1 MPLVAAS
8 CGPAGVARKPPGRA
22 GLPPREGEEG
32 SDFQLHE
39 AVPRPHWLRWEA
51 SCLLATFLSGGGVAL
66 GPSLV
71 WVPGV
76 SSELWNSGS
85 DEWGGLELPD
95 AVGRA
100 SSAGLAVVA
109 GSPEDAPAGRRR
121 WRGAWLPRWS
131 RRRGAAVNQF
141 CRMSTVAEEVKPED
155 GKPESEKKIFYCEVC
170 RVPCMSSISLQS
182 HYRGAKHRKKEK
194 ALRPKTVYCPP
205 APVRTPMKYETQR
218 PVKRGLR
225 KDITCLKDFMN
236 DPKREEPLV
245 GLEHVVEIRFEGRKE
260 PHYECKLCGF
270 NTEMAPMIEHLSGY
284 KHRRA
289 YISKEFP
296 DKMKRKTTDV
306 KECKV
311 SFLRRIAGELEKTE
325 GLKMYKIEGYIRPST
340 SPPSK
345 KKARWEDDYKH
356 ENDPVRKQ
364 KALEFLETFHI
375 TSDSEATLVVHITQ
389 ELTEALKAFCEKK
402 AAVNYTSSLRPL
414 MSISQDEFSGRKS
427 IPKHYKPYGKSRG
440 NSNWNQGVL
449 SQYEE
454 CSADGSFVP
463 ANSYSYRTDDGSSSY
478 GLRSNDFAMMS
489 ALRDSFALQ
498 TGSPASGIS
507 EWLRQFTRS
516 ASGSNSAG
524 GASSYEASPVSEYSA
539 EYMSND
545 AQGSNLPDNRIL
557 YGGESTNW
565 RNQQACTKAR
575 SISHQGSPYTNS
587 SGSYPASGRYSTNYA
602 LQSYSSYKNDE
613 SVNTC
618 TSSAVSGRGG
628 SRWQEDSRWQEEST
642 WSQDSRWNQESRCQ
656 GFRHQKSGYRSDWS
670 SHQYSFSGSGSYR
683 YYQQFRSSDKMLDE
697 DAVGLTPNILNRLR
711 GKDVPTMT
719 RILKQ
724 LAPYYPALQ
733 KLNIQ
738 TLVNVLV
745 ETRGED

>member
-1 MPLVAAS
+1 MS
-8 CGPAGVARKPPGRA
+8 
-22 GLPPREGEEG
+22 
-32 SDFQLHE
+32 
-39 AVPRPHWLRWEA
+39 AV
-51 SCLLATFLSGGGVAL
+51 T
-66 GPSLV
+66 
-71 WVPGV
+71 
-76 SSELWNSGS
+76 
-85 DEWGGLELPD
+85 
-95 AVGRA
+95 
-100 SSAGLAVVA
+100 
-109 GSPEDAPAGRRR
+109 
-121 WRGAWLPRWS
+121 
-131 RRRGAAVNQF
+131 
-141 CRMSTVAEEVKPED
+141 EEVKPED
-155 GKPESEKKIFYCEVC
+155 DKRDSEKKIFYCEVC
-170 RVPCMSSISLQS
+170 KVPCMSSISLQS

-194 ALRPKTVYCPP
+194 ALRRKTVYCAR
-205 APVRTPMKYETQR
+205 APLRTPMKYETQR
-218 PVKRGLR
+218 PVKRGLT

-296 DKMKRKTTDV
+296 GKMKRETTEV

-345 KKARWEDDYKH
+345 KKARWEDDYKY

-402 AAVNYTSSLRPL
+402 AAVNYTNSLRPL
-414 MSISQDEFSGRKS
+414 MSIAQDEFPGRKS
-427 IPKHYKPYGKSRG
+427 IPKHYKPYGKSKG
-440 NSNWNQGVL
+440 NSNWNQGYL
-449 SQYEE
+449 SRYEE
-454 CSADGSFVP
+454 CSADDSFVS
-463 ANSYSYRTDDGSSSY
+463 ANSYSYQTDDRSSSY
-478 GLRSNDFAMMS
+478 GLRSDDFAMMS
-489 ALRDSFALQ
+489 ALRDSLALQ

-507 EWLRQFTRS
+507 EWLRQFSRS

-524 GASSYEASPVSEYSA
+524 GACSYETSPVSEYSA

-545 AQGSNLPDNRIL
+545 VRGSKLPDNRIS

-565 RNQQACTKAR
+565 GNQQAFTKAR
-575 SISHQGSPYTNS
+575 HMSDQGLPYANS
-587 SGSYPASGRYSTNYA
+587 SASYPPSGRYSTNYPF
-602 LQSYSSYKNDE
+602 QSYSSYKNEE

-618 TSSAVSGRGG
+618 TSSATPAVSGRGG
-628 SRWQEDSRWQEEST
+628 CRWNEDFRWNEDSSWNQSSSWNQESN
-642 WSQDSRWNQESRCQ
+642 WSQESRCQ
-656 GFRHQKSGYRSDWS
+656 GFRHPKSGYRSDWS

-683 YYQQFRSSDKMLDE
+683 EYQQFRSSDKIFDE

-711 GKDVPTMT
+711 GEDIPTMT
-719 RILKQ
+719 RMLKQ

-745 ETRGED
+745 ETRGKD

>member
-1 MPLVAAS
+1 
-8 CGPAGVARKPPGRA
+8 
-22 GLPPREGEEG
+22 
-32 SDFQLHE
+32 
-39 AVPRPHWLRWEA
+39 
-51 SCLLATFLSGGGVAL
+51 
-66 GPSLV
+66 
-71 WVPGV
+71 
-76 SSELWNSGS
+76 
-85 DEWGGLELPD
+85 
-95 AVGRA
+95 
-100 SSAGLAVVA
+100 
-109 GSPEDAPAGRRR
+109 
-121 WRGAWLPRWS
+121 
-131 RRRGAAVNQF
+131 
-141 CRMSTVAEEVKPED
+141 MSTETEEVKAED
-155 GKPESEKKIFYCEVC
+155 GKPESGKKIFYCEVC
-170 RVPCMSSISLQS
+170 KVPCMSSISLQS

-205 APVRTPMKYETQR
+205 ASVRTPMKYETRR
-218 PVKRGLR
+218 PVKRGFT

-296 DKMKRKTTDV
+296 DKMKRKTTGV

-311 SFLRRIAGELEKTE
+311 SFLRRIARELEKTE

-402 AAVNYTSSLRPL
+402 AAVNYTNSLRPL
-414 MSISQDEFSGRKS
+414 MSVSQDEFPGRKS
-427 IPKHYKPYGKSRG
+427 IPKHYKPYGKSKG
-440 NSNWNQGVL
+440 HSNWNQGFL

-454 CSADGSFVP
+454 CSADASFAP
-463 ANSYSYRTDDGSSSY
+463 ANSYSYQTDDGSSSY

-489 ALRDSFALQ
+489 ALRDSFTLQ

-507 EWLRQFTRS
+507 EWLRQFSLS

-524 GASSYEASPVSEYSA
+524 GASSYETSPVNEYSA

-545 AQGSNLPDNRIL
+545 VRGSELPGNRIS

-565 RNQQACTKAR
+565 GNQQACTKAR
-575 SISHQGSPYTNS
+575 SVSDQGLPYPNS
-587 SGSYPASGRYSTNYA
+587 SASYPSSGRYSTNYPS
-602 LQSYSSYKNDE
+602 QSYSSYKNDE

-618 TSSAVSGRGG
+618 TSSANAAVSGRGG
-628 SRWQEDSRWQEEST
+628 SRWNEDSRWNQRSSWNPESS
-642 WSQDSRWNQESRCQ
+642 WNKESSWNQESRCQ
-656 GFRHQKSGYRSDWS
+656 GFRHQKSGYKSDWS

-683 YYQQFRSSDKMLDE
+683 DYQQFRSSDKMFDE

-719 RILKQ
+719 RMLKQ

-745 ETRGED
+745 ETRGKD

>member
-1 MPLVAAS
+1 MS
-8 CGPAGVARKPPGRA
+8 
-22 GLPPREGEEG
+22 
-32 SDFQLHE
+32 
-39 AVPRPHWLRWEA
+39 AV
-51 SCLLATFLSGGGVAL
+51 T
-66 GPSLV
+66 
-71 WVPGV
+71 
-76 SSELWNSGS
+76 
-85 DEWGGLELPD
+85 
-95 AVGRA
+95 
-100 SSAGLAVVA
+100 
-109 GSPEDAPAGRRR
+109 
-121 WRGAWLPRWS
+121 
-131 RRRGAAVNQF
+131 
-141 CRMSTVAEEVKPED
+141 EEVKPED
-155 GKPESEKKIFYCEVC
+155 GKPASEKKIFYCEVC
-170 RVPCMSSISLQS
+170 KVPCMSSISLQS

-218 PVKRGLR
+218 PVKRGLT

-289 YISKEFP
+289 YISKEYP

-345 KKARWEDDYKH
+345 KKARWEDDYKR

-402 AAVNYTSSLRPL
+402 AAVNYTNSLRPL
-414 MSISQDEFSGRKS
+414 MSISQGEFPGRKS
-427 IPKHYKPYGKSRG
+427 IPKHYKPYGKSKG
-440 NSNWNQGVL
+440 NSNWNQGFL

-454 CSADGSFVP
+454 CSADASFAP
-463 ANSYSYRTDDGSSSY
+463 ANSYSYQTDDGSSSY

-498 TGSPASGIS
+498 TGSPAGGIS
-507 EWLRQFTRS
+507 EWLRLFSRS

-524 GASSYEASPVSEYSA
+524 GASSYETSPVSEYSA

-545 AQGSNLPDNRIL
+545 VRGNKLPDNRIS

-565 RNQQACTKAR
+565 RNQQACSKAR
-575 SISHQGSPYTNS
+575 SISDQGLPYPNS
-587 SGSYPASGRYSTNYA
+587 SASYPSSGRYSANYPS
-602 LQSYSSYKNDE
+602 QSYSSYKNDE
-613 SVNTC
+613 PVSTC
-618 TSSAVSGRGG
+618 TSSANSAVSGRGG
-628 SRWQEDSRWQEEST
+628 SRWY
-642 WSQDSRWNQESRCQ
+642 QDSRWNEDSGWNEDSRWNQSSSWNQESSWNKNSSWNQEFRCR
-656 GFRHQKSGYRSDWS
+656 GFRHQKSGYKSDWG

-683 YYQQFRSSDKMLDE
+683 DYQQFRSSDKMFDE

-711 GKDVPTMT
+711 GKDIPTMT
-719 RILKQ
+719 RMLKQ

-745 ETRGED
+745 ETRGKD

>member
-1 MPLVAAS
+1 
-8 CGPAGVARKPPGRA
+8 
-22 GLPPREGEEG
+22 
-32 SDFQLHE
+32 
-39 AVPRPHWLRWEA
+39 
-51 SCLLATFLSGGGVAL
+51 
-66 GPSLV
+66 
-71 WVPGV
+71 
-76 SSELWNSGS
+76 
-85 DEWGGLELPD
+85 
-95 AVGRA
+95 
-100 SSAGLAVVA
+100 
-109 GSPEDAPAGRRR
+109 
-121 WRGAWLPRWS
+121 
-131 RRRGAAVNQF
+131 
-141 CRMSTVAEEVKPED
+141 MSTVTEEVKPED

-170 RVPCMSSISLQS
+170 KVPCMSSISLQS

-218 PVKRGLR
+218 PVKRGLT

-260 PHYECKLCGF
+260 PHYECRLCGF

-345 KKARWEDDYKH
+345 KKARWEDDFKH

-389 ELTEALKAFCEKK
+389 GLTEALKAFCEKK
-402 AAVNYTSSLRPL
+402 AAVNYTNSLRPL
-414 MSISQDEFSGRKS
+414 MSISQGEFPGRKS
-427 IPKHYKPYGKSRG
+427 IPKHYKPYGKSKG
-440 NSNWNQGVL
+440 
-449 SQYEE
+449 
-454 CSADGSFVP
+454 
-463 ANSYSYRTDDGSSSY
+463 DGSSSY
-478 GLRSNDFAMMS
+478 GLRPNDFATMS

-498 TGSPASGIS
+498 TRSPASGIS
-507 EWLRQFTRS
+507 EWLRQFSRS

-524 GASSYEASPVSEYSA
+524 GASSYETSPVSEYSA

-545 AQGSNLPDNRIL
+545 VRGNKLSDNRIS
-557 YGGESTNW
+557 YGRESTSW
-565 RNQQACTKAR
+565 RNQQECLKAR
-575 SISHQGSPYTNS
+575 SLSNQGLPYPNS
-587 SGSYPASGRYSTNYA
+587 ASYPSSGRYSTNYPS
-602 LQSYSSYKNDE
+602 QSYSSYENDE
-613 SVNTC
+613 SVDTC
-618 TSSAVSGRGG
+618 TFSANSAVSGRGG
-628 SRWQEDSRWQEEST
+628 SRWHQDSRWNENSRWDWDSRWNQSSSWNQESSWNEES
-642 WSQDSRWNQESRCQ
+642 SWNQESRCQ
-656 GFRHQKSGYRSDWS
+656 GFRHRNSGYRNDWG

-683 YYQQFRSSDKMLDE
+683 DYQPFQSSDKMFDE
-697 DAVGLTPNILNRLR
+697 DAVGLAPNILNRLR
-711 GKDVPTMT
+711 GKDIPTMT
-719 RILKQ
+719 RMLKQ

-738 TLVNVLV
+738 MLVNVLV
-745 ETRGED
+745 ETRGKD

>member
-1 MPLVAAS
+1 
-8 CGPAGVARKPPGRA
+8 
-22 GLPPREGEEG
+22 
-32 SDFQLHE
+32 
-39 AVPRPHWLRWEA
+39 
-51 SCLLATFLSGGGVAL
+51 
-66 GPSLV
+66 
-71 WVPGV
+71 
-76 SSELWNSGS
+76 
-85 DEWGGLELPD
+85 
-95 AVGRA
+95 
-100 SSAGLAVVA
+100 
-109 GSPEDAPAGRRR
+109 
-121 WRGAWLPRWS
+121 
-131 RRRGAAVNQF
+131 
-141 CRMSTVAEEVKPED
+141 
-155 GKPESEKKIFYCEVC
+155 
-170 RVPCMSSISLQS
+170 
-182 HYRGAKHRKKEK
+182 
-194 ALRPKTVYCPP
+194 
-205 APVRTPMKYETQR
+205 MKYETQR
-218 PVKRGLR
+218 PVKRGLT

-311 SFLRRIAGELEKTE
+311 LFLRRIARELEKTE

-345 KKARWEDDYKH
+345 KKARWENDYKH

-402 AAVNYTSSLRPL
+402 AAVNYTNSLRPL
-414 MSISQDEFSGRKS
+414 MSISQDEFPGMIS
-427 IPKHYKPYGKSRG
+427 IPKHSKPYGKSKG
-440 NSNWNQGVL
+440 NSNWNQGFL

-454 CSADGSFVP
+454 YSADGSFAP
-463 ANSYSYRTDDGSSSY
+463 ANSYSYQTDNGSSSY
-478 GLRSNDFAMMS
+478 GLRSNDFAMIS

-498 TGSPASGIS
+498 SGSSASGIS
-507 EWLRQFTRS
+507 EWLRQFSRS

-524 GASSYEASPVSEYSA
+524 GASSYDTNPVSEYLA
-539 EYMSND
+539 EYASND
-545 AQGSNLPDNRIL
+545 VRGSTLSDNRIS
-557 YGGESTNW
+557 YGRESTNW

-575 SISHQGSPYTNS
+575 SVSDQGLLYPNS
-587 SGSYPASGRYSTNYA
+587 SASYPSSARHSTNYP

-618 TSSAVSGRGG
+618 TSSANSPVSGRGG
-628 SRWQEDSRWQEEST
+628 SRWSEDSS
-642 WSQDSRWNQESRCQ
+642 WNQESSWNWESRCQ
-656 GFRHQKSGYRSDWS
+656 GFRHQKSGYKSDWS

-683 YYQQFRSSDKMLDE
+683 DYQQFRSSDKKFDE
-697 DAVGLTPNILNRLR
+697 DAVGLTPNTLNRLQ
-711 GKDVPTMT
+711 GKDIPTMT
-719 RILKQ
+719 RMLEQ

-745 ETRGED
+745 ETRGKD

>member
-1 MPLVAAS
+1 MS
-8 CGPAGVARKPPGRA
+8 GV
-22 GLPPREGEEG
+22 
-32 SDFQLHE
+32 
-39 AVPRPHWLRWEA
+39 
-51 SCLLATFLSGGGVAL
+51 T
-66 GPSLV
+66 
-71 WVPGV
+71 
-76 SSELWNSGS
+76 
-85 DEWGGLELPD
+85 
-95 AVGRA
+95 
-100 SSAGLAVVA
+100 
-109 GSPEDAPAGRRR
+109 
-121 WRGAWLPRWS
+121 
-131 RRRGAAVNQF
+131 
-141 CRMSTVAEEVKPED
+141 EEVKPED
-155 GKPESEKKIFYCEVC
+155 GKPASEKKIFYCEVC
-170 RVPCMSSISLQS
+170 NVPCMSSISLQS

-194 ALRPKTVYCPP
+194 ALRPKTVYCSP
-205 APVRTPMKYETQR
+205 ASVRTPMKYETQR
-218 PVKRGLR
+218 PVKRGLT

-311 SFLRRIAGELEKTE
+311 LFLRRIARELEKTE

-345 KKARWEDDYKH
+345 KKARWENDYKH

-402 AAVNYTSSLRPL
+402 AAVNYTNSLRPL
-414 MSISQDEFSGRKS
+414 MSISQDEFPGMIS
-427 IPKHYKPYGKSRG
+427 IPKHSKPYGKSKG
-440 NSNWNQGVL
+440 NSNWNQGFL

-454 CSADGSFVP
+454 YSADGSFAP
-463 ANSYSYRTDDGSSSY
+463 ANSYSYQTDNGSSSY
-478 GLRSNDFAMMS
+478 GLRSNDFAMIS

-498 TGSPASGIS
+498 SGSSASGIS
-507 EWLRQFTRS
+507 EWLRQFSRS

-524 GASSYEASPVSEYSA
+524 GASSYDTNPVSEYLA
-539 EYMSND
+539 EYASND
-545 AQGSNLPDNRIL
+545 VRGSTLSDNRIS
-557 YGGESTNW
+557 YGRESTNW

-575 SISHQGSPYTNS
+575 SVSDQGLLYPNS
-587 SGSYPASGRYSTNYA
+587 SASYPSSARHSTNYP

-618 TSSAVSGRGG
+618 TSSANSPVSGRGG
-628 SRWQEDSRWQEEST
+628 SRWSEDSS
-642 WSQDSRWNQESRCQ
+642 WNQESSWNWESRCQ
-656 GFRHQKSGYRSDWS
+656 GFRHQKSGYKSDWS

-683 YYQQFRSSDKMLDE
+683 DYQQFRSSDKKFDE
-697 DAVGLTPNILNRLR
+697 DAVGLTPNTLNRLQ
-711 GKDVPTMT
+711 GKDIPTMT
-719 RILKQ
+719 RMLEQ

-745 ETRGED
+745 ETRGKD

>member
-1 MPLVAAS
+1 
-8 CGPAGVARKPPGRA
+8 
-22 GLPPREGEEG
+22 
-32 SDFQLHE
+32 
-39 AVPRPHWLRWEA
+39 
-51 SCLLATFLSGGGVAL
+51 
-66 GPSLV
+66 
-71 WVPGV
+71 
-76 SSELWNSGS
+76 
-85 DEWGGLELPD
+85 
-95 AVGRA
+95 
-100 SSAGLAVVA
+100 
-109 GSPEDAPAGRRR
+109 
-121 WRGAWLPRWS
+121 
-131 RRRGAAVNQF
+131 
-141 CRMSTVAEEVKPED
+141 MSTVTEEVKPED
-155 GKPESEKKIFYCEVC
+155 GKPESEKKIFFCEVC
-170 RVPCMSSISLQS
+170 KVPCMSSLSLQS
-182 HYRGAKHRKKEK
+182 HYRGVKHKKKEK
-194 ALRPKTVYCPP
+194 ALRPETVYCPP
-205 APVRTPMKYETQR
+205 DPVQTPMKYETQR
-218 PVKRGLR
+218 PVKRGLT

-236 DPKREEPLV
+236 DPIRDEPLV

-260 PHYECKLCGF
+260 PHYECKLCGL

-296 DKMKRKTTDV
+296 DKMKKKKTDV
-306 KECKV
+306 RECKV
-311 SFLRRIAGELEKTE
+311 SFFRRIAGELEKTE
-325 GLKMYKIEGYIRPST
+325 GLKMYKIEGYVRPST

-345 KKARWEDDYKH
+345 KKARREDYCKH

-402 AAVNYTSSLRPL
+402 AAVNYTNSLRPL
-414 MSISQDEFSGRKS
+414 MSISQDEFPGKKS
-427 IPKHYKPYGKSRG
+427 IPKQYKPYGKSKG
-440 NSNWNQGVL
+440 NSNWNQGFL

-454 CSADGSFVP
+454 CSAAASFAP
-463 ANSYSYRTDDGSSSY
+463 ANSYSYQTDDGSSSY

-489 ALRDSFALQ
+489 VLRDSFALQ

-507 EWLRQFTRS
+507 EWLRQFSRS

-524 GASSYEASPVSEYSA
+524 GASSYETSPVSEYSA
-539 EYMSND
+539 ECMSND
-545 AQGSNLPDNRIL
+545 VRGSKLPDNRIL
-557 YGGESTNW
+557 CGGESTNW

-575 SISHQGSPYTNS
+575 SVSDQRLSYPNS
-587 SGSYPASGRYSTNYA
+587 SASYASSGRYSTNYL

-618 TSSAVSGRGG
+618 ISSANSAVSGRGG
-628 SRWQEDSRWQEEST
+628 SRWNEDSSWNQSSGWNHESSG
-642 WSQDSRWNQESRCQ
+642 WNHESSSWNHQSSSWNHQSSSWNHQSSSWNHQSSSWNQESRCQ
-656 GFRHQKSGYRSDWS
+656 GFRHQKSGYKSDWS

-683 YYQQFRSSDKMLDE
+683 DYQQFRSSDKMFDE

-719 RILKQ
+719 RMLKQ

-745 ETRGED
+745 ETRGKD